1 MNTVLKSALQAALVA
16 APPTVQATLIPRLTR
31 KERNGLCRGTA
42 NTTQRDGRIIVAF
55 RHN

>member
-1 MNTVLKSALQAALVA
+1 MNSLKHALQAALVA

-31 KERNGLCRGTA
+31 KERTSLYHGSAHAIKRNG
-42 NTTQRDGRIIVAF
+42 QIIVAF

>member
-16 APPTVQATLIPRLTR
+16 APPTVQATLVPRLTN
-31 KERNGLCRGTA
+31 KERTGLYHGSA
-42 NTTQRDGRIIVAF
+42 HAIERDGRIIVAF